1 MLQTTIVLVMGKYH
15 NKHNFMHLTWLWH
28 DEFYK
33 FAFGDR
39 SEYCL
44 YFFDFQYY
52 KDSTIFASHQ
62 IYKNLQ
68 FVQLTLKTNIKY
80 FQFSLFA

>member
-1 MLQTTIVLVMGKYH
+1 
-15 NKHNFMHLTWLWH
+15 MHLTWLWH

-44 YFFDFQYY
+44 YSLTF
-52 KDSTIFASHQ
+52 
-62 IYKNLQ
+62 KNSL
-68 FVQLTLKTNIKY
+68 VCPTYILKL
-80 FQFSLFA
+80 LF